1 MQNDTLPTPPE
12 DEALNH
18 TIDNATLGS
27 KFAAGLTYG
36 DYAATGTETQRAAWD
51 AFRARAGLTD
61 AQHTLVAS
69 FVRRLNILV
78 VSGVWCGDCVQQVPF
93 IDAIAQASDKVTARY
108 LDRDEHPD
116 LAEKVKLCG
125 GLRVP
130 VVLILNE
137 DFDLL
142 AFEGDRTLSRY
153 RALAAKQLGAS
164 CPVPGAPV
172 PDDEVAATRQDW
184 VDAVERAHLMARLS
198 TKLRQRYGD

>member
-1 MQNDTLPTPPE
+1 MNQTL
-12 DEALNH
+12 
-18 TIDNATLGS
+18 DNATLES
-27 KFAAGLTYG
+27 KFAAGLAY
-36 DYAATGTETQRAAWD
+36 DAYAATGKPAQQEAWA

-61 AQHTLVAS
+61 AQRDLVAS
-69 FVRRLNILV
+69 FVRPLNILV

-93 IDAIAQASDKVTARY
+93 IDAIAEASDKLTARY
-108 LDRDEHPD
+108 IDRDEHPD
-116 LAEKVKLCG
+116 LAERVKLCG

-142 AFEGDRTLSRY
+142 ALEGDRTLSRY

-164 CPVPGAPV
+164 CPLPGAPV

-198 TKLRQRYGD
+198 TKLRQRYSD